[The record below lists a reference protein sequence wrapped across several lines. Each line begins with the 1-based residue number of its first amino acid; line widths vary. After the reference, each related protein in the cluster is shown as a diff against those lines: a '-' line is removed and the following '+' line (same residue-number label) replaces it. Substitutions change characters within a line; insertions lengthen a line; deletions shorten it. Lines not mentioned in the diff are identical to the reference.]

1 MTNKVVTKTEVLDKI
16 TELQEYSVSTY
27 NTYITDV
34 LEKQTSTSST
44 IETKVDVSTFFETLK
59 NTVNTFFDPQDLSNA
74 VQSVLGTMKSDLIRR
89 SFKFEKTVDF
99 GFPTDYP
106 NGYLDLVSFAYDFSD
121 ILNVSNETFYSG
133 FYWSSTDGSE
143 PSETSETT
151 DGTDDT
157 DSTDTSKTQI
167 QTQISGN
174 SYIDTWVTK
183 IASEKSRE
191 CSDLETVASWCQ
203 NALGNFF
210 VTCQTENLGNIKE
223 KMEDTDAWVEIYKNR
238 GLYDLIKGREL
249 SNHVPSEV
257 QKVIDASNA
266 QNTSE
271 S

>member
-1 MTNKVVTKTEVLDKI
+1 MTNKVVTKSEVLDKI
-16 TELQEYSVSTY
+16 SELQEYSVSTY
-27 NTYITDV
+27 NTYIENV
-34 LEKQTSTSST
+34 LKNQTSTSST
-44 IETKVDVSTFFETLK
+44 IETKVDISAFFETLT

-121 ILNVSNETFYSG
+121 ILNITNETFYSG
-133 FYWSSTDGSE
+133 FYRTSSSTSSSSG
-143 PSETSETT
+143 TT
-151 DGTDDT
+151 
-157 DSTDTSKTQI
+157 
-167 QTQISGN
+167 QTQTQVSGN

-183 IASEKSRE
+183 ITSEKSRE

-257 QKVIDASNA
+257 QKVIDASDA
-266 QNTSE
+266 SDASE
-271 S
+271 PSEN

>member
-1 MTNKVVTKTEVLDKI
+1 MSNKVISKTEVLEKI
-16 TELQEYSVSTY
+16 TELQDYSVSTY
-27 NTYITDV
+27 NTYIENV
-34 LEKQTSTSST
+34 LKNQMSTSST
-44 IETKVDVSTFFETLK
+44 IETRIDVSTFFDTLT

-106 NGYLDLVSFAYDFSD
+106 NGYLDLVTFAYDFSD
-121 ILNVSNETFYSG
+121 ILTVLNETFYSG
-133 FYWSSTDGSE
+133 FYWTSSSSTS
-143 PSETSETT
+143 TT
-151 DGTDDT
+151 GTT
-157 DSTDTSKTQI
+157 QTKTQI
-167 QTQISGN
+167 AGN
-174 SYIDTWVTK
+174 SYIDTWITK
-183 IASEKSRE
+183 ITSEKSRE
-191 CSDLETVASWCQ
+191 CSDLEIVASWCK

-257 QKVIDASNA
+257 QKIIDASDA
-266 QNTSE
+266 SDTSE

>member
-1 MTNKVVTKTEVLDKI
+1 MTNKVVTKSEVLDKI
-16 TELQEYSVSTY
+16 AELQEYSVSTY
-27 NTYITDV
+27 NTYIENV
-34 LEKQTSTSST
+34 LKNQTSTSST
-44 IETKVDVSTFFETLK
+44 IETKVAVSTFFETLT

-106 NGYLDLVSFAYDFSD
+106 NGYLDLASFAYDFSD
-121 ILNVSNETFYSG
+121 ILNTTNETFYSG
-133 FYWSSTDGSE
+133 FYWTSSS
-143 PSETSETT
+143 S
-151 DGTDDT
+151 
-157 DSTDTSKTQI
+157 DTSSSDSSGTS
-167 QTQISGN
+167 QTQTQVAGN
-174 SYIDTWVTK
+174 SYIDAWVTK
-183 IASEKSRE
+183 ITSEKSRE

-249 SNHVPSEV
+249 SNHIPSEV
-257 QKVIDASNA
+257 QKVIDASDA
-266 QNTSE
+266 SETSE
-271 S
+271 N

>member
-1 MTNKVVTKTEVLDKI
+1 MTNKVVTKSEVLDKI
-16 TELQEYSVSTY
+16 AELQEYSVSTY
-27 NTYITDV
+27 NTYIENV
-34 LEKQTSTSST
+34 LKNQTSTSST
-44 IETKVDVSTFFETLK
+44 IETKVDVSAFFETLT
-59 NTVNTFFDPQDLSNA
+59 NTVNTFFEPQDLSNA

-121 ILNVSNETFYSG
+121 ILNTTNETFYSG
-133 FYWSSTDGSE
+133 FYWSSSSSD
-143 PSETSETT
+143 TSSSS
-151 DGTDDT
+151 T
-157 DSTDTSKTQI
+157 DSTGTA
-167 QTQISGN
+167 QTQTQVAGN

-183 IASEKSRE
+183 IISEKSRE

-257 QKVIDASNA
+257 QKVIDASDA
-266 QNTSE
+266 SE